1 MENFSDIQEKVF
13 SDCKKIITE
22 LSLLET
28 KEELISAQEK
38 IFDLENLMSFLAVSK
53 NYEKQSADISEFSK
67 DNESEKR
74 ATYEA
79 EEEVIF
85 NNQLNEIDETEIHHP
100 ENLVDILEEEA
111 AFNNEL
117 NEIDANE
124 TQEEQPLKTAELEDE
139 EMVAIEEILEADK
152 LNEETESINEVFE
165 EKEIVSQYDENRG
178 KIVEISKREESI
190 KDTENPTENLP
201 TEIKLSE
208 SKFKLASI
216 KGLRKVES
224 LFDNDPL
231 EEINEEEKSEKTG
244 SLFKNNIPTDYME
257 AEKSKLEFKLD
268 LNDKIAFSKML
279 FGGSQSELNETVNI
293 LNTFKNME
301 EAKEYLSD
309 LYYQKNWKNA
319 EEYAQRLW
327 TLVENKFL

>member
-117 NEIDANE
+117 NEIDSNE
-124 TQEEQPLKTAELEDE
+124 TLEEQPLTTAELEDE

-165 EKEIVSQYDENRG
+165 EKEIVSQ
-178 KIVEISKREESI
+178 
-190 KDTENPTENLP
+190 
-201 TEIKLSE
+201 
-208 SKFKLASI
+208 
-216 KGLRKVES
+216 
-224 LFDNDPL
+224 
-231 EEINEEEKSEKTG
+231 
-244 SLFKNNIPTDYME
+244 
-257 AEKSKLEFKLD
+257 
-268 LNDKIAFSKML
+268 
-279 FGGSQSELNETVNI
+279 
-293 LNTFKNME
+293 
-301 EAKEYLSD
+301 
-309 LYYQKNWKNA
+309 
-319 EEYAQRLW
+319 
-327 TLVENKFL
+327 